1 MIERVKTKPGVII
14 DIKDGNLNKPAEQ
27 PEKIKSYLQT
37 QNSLNNS
44 SDKSIKTCPHNSE
57 QSSEKKIS
65 DADED
70 DEDFSY
76 LTDEASTLSRSL
88 SNLDLGA
95 QMISVLS
102 NNFEKFTQ
110 KNEAYSKAYFESK
123 FQIR

>member
-65 DADED
+65 DADEYMKI
-70 DEDFSY
+70 FRISPTKHQHY
-76 LTDEASTLSRSL
+76 REA
-88 SNLDLGA
+88 
-95 QMISVLS
+95 
-102 NNFEKFTQ
+102 
-110 KNEAYSKAYFESK
+110 
-123 FQIR
+123 